1 MGSPLGCLLGFVFII
16 FTFLFVLLTNIAKR
30 VKDIFSSFSP
40 KSGKTQ
46 SRSNSSGGQQHRN
59 QQQTSGPSQSSRKI
73 FEDNEGEYVDFEE
86 IK

>member
-16 FTFLFVLLTNIAKR
+16 FTFLFVLLTSIAKR
-30 VKDIFSSFSP
+30 VRDIFSTFSP
-40 KSGKTQ
+40 KGGKAQ
-46 SRSNSSGGQQHRN
+46 SRSNSSGDQQHRN
-59 QQQTSGPSQSSRKI
+59 QQQTSGTPHSSRKI